1 MSNQSPDNRSIKL
14 PSQEPE
20 GMQERL
26 LIAFALIGLV
36 LVGTQYLMPQPPA
49 PAAGA
54 KKSAETTT
62 TSSSAPAKTAVPAA
76 TATAAAAGKPAA
88 APAAAGGTVAGERD
102 ETILIETGLYR
113 ITFANRGGV
122 VQSWIL
128 KKFKDIHGKP
138 LELVNPASA
147 GKVVLPLAVRF
158 HEGQSAEPL
167 NSALYKMTVSP
178 DQLRVSFEYSR
189 GEWSAKKSIAFERDS
204 YLSRVTSEVRNSG
217 TPKPHLLYWRG
228 GFGDG
233 SVIGA
238 AASQLS
244 VRYDMNPG
252 ASGGFLGFSSAYS
265 PLAAGDLGQP
275 QAHRGRFTFAGI
287 NDSFFAAV
295 ALPDTAKDFEIH
307 SMTDQLENPLDK
319 KLEANVGIAVGGAA
333 VNEFQFFV
341 GPKDTRLL
349 GSISPR
355 LEQLVDYGWFGLL
368 AKPLFLALRW
378 LNDNA
383 VHNYGWAIIV
393 ATIII
398 NFLLLPLKISSLKSM
413 RQMSVL
419 QPQIAAIND
428 KYKGLSMTD
437 PKAQQKNEEVMN
449 LYKKHGVNPMG
460 GCVPMAL
467 QIPFFIAFYKV
478 LSSAIELRGADWLWV
493 ADLSRPETLALRVL
507 PIAMIASQFVM
518 QKMTPATSTDPAQQK
533 MMLMMPA
540 FLGFMFYGVS
550 AGLVLYWLTG
560 NLVGIAQQ
568 WFFNRLLPAPAA
580 PAGGPAPSAAGAPR
594 KKK

>member
-1 MSNQSPDNRSIKL
+1 
-14 PSQEPE
+14 
-20 GMQERL
+20 MQERL

-36 LVGTQYLMPQPPA
+36 LVGTQYLMPQAQTPT
-49 PAAGA
+49 GA
-54 KKSAETTT
+54 RKGGE
-62 TSSSAPAKTAVPAA
+62 A
-76 TATAAAAGKPAA
+76 TASKAA
-88 APAAAGGTVAGERD
+88 APAAAATAATGPATAGGGAATSKPGGATPAAAKPAGAVTAERE
-102 ETILIETGLYR
+102 ETIVVETELYR

-122 VQSWIL
+122 ARSWIL
-128 KKFKDIHGKP
+128 KKFKDSAGKP

-147 GKVVLPLAVRF
+147 GKVVFPLAIRF
-158 HEGQSAEPL
+158 HEGQSAEAL
-167 NSALYKMTVSP
+167 NSALYRMTVAP
-178 DQLRVSFEYSR
+178 DQLKVTFEFAQ
-189 GEWSAKKSIAFERDS
+189 GEWSARKTIAFERNS

-228 GFGDG
+228 GFGDA

-238 AASQLS
+238 AASQMS
-244 VRYDMNPG
+244 VRYDMS
-252 ASGGFLGFSSAYS
+252 AGFL
-265 PLAAGDLGQP
+265 PLAAGEVGTP

-287 NDSFFAAV
+287 NDAFFAAV
-295 ALPDTAKDFEIH
+295 ALPDTGKDFEIH
-307 SMTDQLENPLDK
+307 SMADQLEHPQDK
-319 KLEANVGIAVGGAA
+319 KLEANVGVAVGGSAL
-333 VNEFQFFV
+333 NEFQFFV

-349 GSISPR
+349 SSISPR
-355 LEQLVDYGWFGLL
+355 LEQLVDYGYFGLL

-437 PKAQQKNEEVMN
+437 PKAQLKNQEVMD

-460 GCVPMAL
+460 GCVPMGL

-478 LSSAIELRGADWLWV
+478 LSSAIELRGAEWLWV
-493 ADLSRPETLALRVL
+493 SDLSRPETLALRIL

-580 PAGGPAPSAAGAPR
+580 PAGGPAPSAGPSR